1 MRAIVTAGC
10 CGALAACSANTGTIA
25 KIEAEP
31 EIIAS
36 PRVVAAGE
44 SVPKGGGRYQVGVPY
59 QIAGTWYKPSED
71 PAYDRVGMAS
81 WYGDAFHGRLT
92 ANGEVFDSAAISAAH
107 PTLPLPSY
115 VRVTNLE
122 NHRSIIVRVNDR
134 GPYAHKRLIDVSE
147 RTAEILDFKH
157 DGMTQVRVEY
167 VDRANLD
174 GEDEAFLLA
183 SYRDPGGSRQG
194 SNVMLAS
201 MERRQPARASSATE
215 APFVLASLAVRP
227 NAPER
232 PQATA
237 VAFRA
242 GEAEAGSADAG
253 ALEAVEALSSA
264 YDADA
269 RIAMAFEMA
278 GTVD

>member
-1 MRAIVTAGC
+1 MP
-10 CGALAACSANTGTIA
+10 AAA
-25 KIEAEP
+25 
-31 EIIAS
+31 
-36 PRVVAAGE
+36 RE
-44 SVPKGGGRYQVGVPY
+44 SLPKGGGRYQVGVPY

-122 NHRSIIVRVNDR
+122 NNRSIIVRVNDR

-167 VDRANLD
+167 VDRAKLD
-174 GEDEAFLLA
+174 GADERFLLA
-183 SYRDPGGSRQG
+183 SYRDPGGSRQDA
-194 SNVMLAS
+194 NVMLAS
-201 MERRQPARASSATE
+201 AEPRRPALGSWPTE
-215 APFVLASLAVRP
+215 APLVLASLAVQP
-227 NAPER
+227 NAGER
-232 PQATA
+232 PKRTA
-237 VAFRA
+237 VAFTA
-242 GEAEAGSADAG
+242 GDADAGSAKAE
-253 ALEAVEALSSA
+253 ALEAVGTLSSA

-278 GTVD
+278 GTLE